1 MNEKILK
8 KDYDK
13 IFEIIQ
19 QSFPENEYRIYEE
32 QLELLDNNNYNII
45 FKKENNQIVC
55 FIAYWEFDNFIFI
68 EHFAVS
74 KSNRNAGVGTTFLKK
89 FLSECDKK
97 VILEVELPIEEF
109 AKKRIEFYKRIGFCE
124 NQYPYIQPAL
134 RKTSLPLPLKLL
146 SYQNPI
152 DEEEYLLIKDTL
164 YKNVYKVMDID

>member
-1 MNEKILK
+1 MNEKILR

-32 QLELLDNNNYNII
+32 QLKLLDNNNYNII

-55 FIAYWEFDNFIFI
+55 FIAYWEFDSFLFI

-109 AKKRIEFYKRIGFCE
+109 AKKRIEF
-124 NQYPYIQPAL
+124 L
-134 RKTSLPLPLKLL
+134 
-146 SYQNPI
+146 
-152 DEEEYLLIKDTL
+152 
-164 YKNVYKVMDID
+164 